1 MPRLSLKPDS
11 SFFRKIV
18 VGAVGARAVC
28 EDLARFGHH
37 CVELERG
44 ATDSKLWKD
53 VKRKRVRIPD
63 LVCLRCGQRVE
74 CRAKTKT
81 ELAMSHSEQAERTWD
96 FGMVP
101 QDWIAF
107 PVCEPVR
114 EAQRMVGR
122 LDGSNSYW
130 HERTWVE
137 WQVSGYINYVSVE
150 SFRSRLHARS
160 HIKGVTEASENFIGW
175 DATFSS
181 RKGPVLQVDITERK
195 VKIGLEG
202 GSRPH
207 TWTIPEHCDI
217 LVSPGD
223 TVQKTQ
229 LIAASVPPVFP
240 ERLAC
245 PDSLAE
251 GHLAHLLGSRE
262 RTQRFTGIK
271 LARLLG
277 NDDYESAAQELSADP
292 EEDVYVRL
300 EAVSYLVSR
309 CGTEATLGF
318 LPYLDS
324 GDPQTQLE
332 AVIALGDAGTQDAVS
347 LLAAI
352 LSSSDRPLFIKS
364 AAAWSLRQIGT
375 DESTAELTS
384 AFASVDDAL
393 RYEALENLV
402 GFGRE
407 ACAGLLRGL
416 FHEDERVVAGCAEA
430 LRQQDTLPQDV
441 IDMVLQHV
449 QAGEPSKWIVW
460 LVGHLPRDQVQS
472 AIAHLQQ
479 NSPEL
484 HYAITLIWSFLDSWI
499 AKHWELSPSA
509 RFPST
514 Q

>member
-28 EDLARFGHH
+28 EDLAPFGHH

-44 ATDSKLWKD
+44 STDSKLWKD

-81 ELAMSHSEQAERTWD
+81 GLVMSHSEQAERTWD

-130 HERTWVE
+130 HERSWVE
-137 WQVSGYINYVSVE
+137 WQLSGYVNYVSVE

-160 HIKGVTEASENFIGW
+160 RIKGVTEGSENFIGW

-202 GSRPH
+202 GSRPY
-207 TWTIPEHCDI
+207 TWTIPENSDI
-217 LVSPGD
+217 LVSPGE
-223 TVQKTQ
+223 TVQEKQ
-229 LIAASVPPVFP
+229 LIAASVPPVP
-240 ERLAC
+240 HESLAC
-245 PDSLAE
+245 PQSLPE
-251 GHLAHLLGSRE
+251 GHLARLLSSRE

-277 NDDYESAAQELSADP
+277 DEVYETAAQELSADT

-300 EAVSYLVSR
+300 EAISYLVSR
-309 CGTEATLGF
+309 CGIPAEPAL
-318 LPYLDS
+318 LPYLNS

-332 AVIALGDAGTQDAVS
+332 AVIALGDAATEDAVS

-352 LSSSDRPLFIKS
+352 LSSSDRPFFLKS

-375 DESTAELTS
+375 DEAVAELTS
-384 AFASVDDAL
+384 AFGNVDGTL

-402 GFGRE
+402 GVGRK

-416 FHEDERVVAGCAEA
+416 CHENESVVAGCAEA
-430 LRQQDTLPQDV
+430 LRQQDTLSQDV
-441 IDMVLQHV
+441 TDMVLQHL
-449 QAGEPSKWIVW
+449 QADEPSKWIVW

-472 AIAHLQQ
+472 AIADLQQ

-484 HYAITLIWSFLDSWI
+484 HFAITLMWSFLDSWI
-499 AKHWELSPSA
+499 AKHWELCPSA

-514 Q
+514 